1 MTTIRELIKKAE
13 KTPATELT
21 LSERMRII
29 RHLRGISQKE
39 AAEAAGITQNAMSFY
54 EKNKR
59 TPGVDVVIKLAQ
71 LYNCSLDWLCGL
83 SEIIG
88 GKKNG

>member
-1 MTTIRELIKKAE
+1 MTTRELIKKAE

-29 RHLRGISQKE
+29 RHLRGIWQKE
-39 AAEAAGITQNAMSFY
+39 AAEAAGVTQAAISSY

-59 TPGVDVVIKLAQ
+59 TPSVGIIIRLAQ

-83 SEIIG
+83 SENIG